1 MRTTYARSQSYLYVS
16 FLFVFSLSLT
26 SCAEKNI
33 NNLLDIH
40 CDNNYEFRELKSTT
54 DTRGNFEMKIPLSW
68 KKEMF
73 VNQNETRL
81 YFADTTRQLNE
92 TFIIDIGL
100 NFSKTKIDSTFIRE
114 IKKQIQE
121 NKNTKL
127 IKESKITL
135 KEKPG
140 FVIQTKIEELS
151 IEKNC
156 IEIYLNNKNDSYYIL
171 KIDAY
176 GKENIESRFCEAI
189 QLLNHLDLR

>member
-1 MRTTYARSQSYLYVS
+1 
-16 FLFVFSLSLT
+16 
-26 SCAEKNI
+26 
-33 NNLLDIH
+33 
-40 CDNNYEFRELKSTT
+40 
-54 DTRGNFEMKIPLSW
+54 MKIPLSW